1 MKGLCGAYCSACQYK
16 ENCRGCVETSGCP
29 FGKQC
34 EIAKYILIG
43 GMDKYLEFKRGL
55 IDELN
60 ALNIQGMEEIE
71 ELYPLVG
78 RYVNLEYTLPSGQKV
93 KLLNDDEMYLGNQLK
108 NVYDESSERCYGV
121 VACASFLLVCEYGEG
136 TSNPEIVIFK
146 RR

>member
-1 MKGLCGAYCSACQYK
+1 MKGLCGADCSACQYK
-16 ENCRGCVETSGCP
+16 ENCGGCAKTKGCP

-34 EIAKYILIG
+34 EIAKYILVG
-43 GMDKYLEFKRGL
+43 GMDKYLEFKSGL

-78 RYVNLEYTLPSGQKV
+78 RYVNLEYILPSGQKV

-108 NVYDESSERCYGV
+108 NVYDESSERCYEV
-121 VACASFLLVCEYGEG
+121 VALWHVPHSCWYVSTGRADAIRKL
-136 TSNPEIVIFK
+136 
-146 RR
+146 

>member
-1 MKGLCGAYCSACQYK
+1 MIGLCGADCSACQYK

-34 EIAKYILIG
+34 EIAKYILVG
-43 GMDKYLEFKRGL
+43 GMDKYLEFKSGL
-55 IDELN
+55 IVELN

-78 RYVNLEYTLPSGQKV
+78 RYVNLEYILPSGQKV

-108 NVYDESSERCYGV
+108 NVYDESSERCYEV
-121 VACASFLLVCEYGEG
+121 VALWHVPHSCWYVNTGRAEAIRKS
-136 TSNPEIVIFK
+136 
-146 RR
+146 

>member
-1 MKGLCGAYCSACQYK
+1 MKGLCGADCSACQYK
-16 ENCRGCVETSGCP
+16 ENCGGCAKTKGCP

-34 EIAKYILIG
+34 EIAKYILVG
-43 GMDKYLEFKRGL
+43 GMDKYLEFKSGL

-78 RYVNLEYTLPSGQKV
+78 GYVNLEYILPSGQKV

-121 VACASFLLVCEYGEG
+121 VASASFLLVCEYGEG
-136 TSNPEIVIFK
+136 GCNPEIVIFK